1 MNERSMTPLHL
12 FFIKEFGFIGIPD
25 FIDIQPG
32 DGFGTLL
39 PFETV
44 ALDVIFSP
52 ARADDYKFNLVCKT
66 LIDRFVADRKCVQGT
81 GLMNYAKRYDAKSR
95 VSTV

>member
-1 MNERSMTPLHL
+1 MVHL
-12 FFIKEFGFIGIPD
+12 IFIIIQEFGFIGIPD

-52 ARADDYKFNLVCKT
+52 ARADDFKFHLLCKT
-66 LIDRFVADRKCVQGT
+66 LIDRFVADRRCVLCT
-81 GLMNYAKRYDAKSR
+81 GPMNSEKRI
-95 VSTV
+95 